1 MSNPRKGGTLA
12 ASETAKSAFARQ
24 TPAPAKP
31 KTPPATTLKSGTR
44 VGEVYWCDF
53 SHTNLIPEFDSEH
66 LVMVIKSA
74 KLSDASLVV
83 PLTKRDQ
90 SSNPHG
96 YKLRLNPNDQTA
108 DESWAVCDHIYA
120 VSAGRLR
127 QLRNAANQIR
137 TPFGL
142 DPVDVEE
149 ISRRVFRVLSTFLQ
163 KGVAASPAP
172 ASQDLI
178 VEDAPPI

>member
-1 MSNPRKGGTLA
+1 MNNPRKAGTLS
-12 ASETAKSAFARQ
+12 ASQSVKDALSQRTS
-24 TPAPAKP
+24 PPAKP
-31 KTPPATTLKSGTR
+31 KRLPTSTLKSGTR

-66 LVMVIKSA
+66 LVVVIKSA

-96 YKLRLNPNDQTA
+96 YKLKHNPNEQTA

-127 QLRNAANQIR
+127 QLRNAANQVR
-137 TPFGL
+137 KPFPL
-142 DPVDVEE
+142 DPKDIEE
-149 ISRRVFRVLSTFLQ
+149 ISRRVFGVLSPFLQ
-163 KGVAASPAP
+163 KGVSATPVP
-172 ASQDLI
+172 K
-178 VEDAPPI
+178 P